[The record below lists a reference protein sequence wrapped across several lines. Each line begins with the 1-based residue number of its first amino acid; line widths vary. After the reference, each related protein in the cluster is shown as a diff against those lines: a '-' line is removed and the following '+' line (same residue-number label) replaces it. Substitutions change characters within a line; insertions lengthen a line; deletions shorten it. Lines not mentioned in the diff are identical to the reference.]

1 MLQGKTVLL
10 GVTGGIAAYKM
21 PNVARMLKKLHCN
34 VHVLMTEHAT
44 NFITATT
51 FETLTGNKCLIDTFD
66 RNFEFSVEHVALAKQ
81 ADLVLVAPATANVL
95 GKIANGIADDMLTTT
110 VMACTCKVLAAPAMN
125 HNMYRNPIVQEN
137 LKKLERFGY
146 GLIPPDT
153 GMLANGDIGEG
164 KLPPEETLVEYVL
177 RELAF
182 PKDLAGKQVLVTAG
196 ATREAIDPVRFITNH
211 STGKMGYALAK
222 AAMLRGADVTL
233 VTGAAFLEPPMFV
246 ETVRTVSAEEMYQE
260 VLRRAPKADIILK
273 AAAVADYRPAQAA
286 QEKIKKSE
294 GTANIPLERTKDILA
309 ELGRL
314 KSEGAIH
321 SYLCGFSMETQNLE
335 ENSRAKLVK
344 KHLDLVAANSL
355 KVEGAGFGTDTNVL
369 TLITRDDVIHLE
381 QMGKEEAAHKILDE
395 IGKQLGAVR

>member
-233 VTGAAFLEPPMFV
+233 VTGAASLEPPMFV
-246 ETVRTVSAEEMYQE
+246 ETVKTVSAEEMYQE

-344 KHLDLVAANSL
+344 KHLDLVAANNL

-381 QMGKEEAAHKILDE
+381 QMGKEEAARKILDE
-395 IGKQLGAVR
+395 IGKRIGAAR